1 MSTTPWGVDLSPTYN
16 PTVDAQAIKD
26 AGASYAI
33 LKVSEGVGW
42 PALGTPEFDWLP
54 RVAADIQRVGLQL
67 RTYHLATPSTAE
79 DAQAEAAWYDKH
91 AGLIGVGASIA
102 YDLET
107 VPDSPGRAGSFACYR
122 IWATTVRDWHPE
134 ALTELYCNR
143 DVLGQLEP
151 FMVPSTPLWIAIPG
165 WSPGMGLPWP
175 NVITRIQIGQ
185 RTFPGTAG
193 DVDVNIDRHA
203 TLGDLAEAVGKTKP
217 TPKPPAPPAPPTD
230 WSIPVRNIDLRNA
243 DKTPITG
250 ASIESLQ
257 TLLVLAL
264 GPIIKVDGIGGPAT
278 KAALLTF
285 QERKGIATDPLG
297 VAGQATWGVLCSK

>member
-42 PALGTPEFDWLP
+42 PALGAPEFDWFA
-54 RVAADIQRVGLQL
+54 RVAADVAHAGLQL
-67 RTYHLATPSTAE
+67 RTYHRATPSTAE
-79 DAQAEAAWYDKH
+79 DAQAEASWFDKH
-91 AGLIGVGASIA
+91 AALVGVGLSIA

-107 VPDSPGRAGSFACYR
+107 VPDSPGRAGCVACYR
-122 IWATTVRDWHPE
+122 IWANTVRGWHPE

-143 DVLGQLEP
+143 DVLDQIEP
-151 FMVPSTPLWIAIPG
+151 FMVPSTPMWLAIPG
-165 WSPGMGLPWP
+165 WAPGKGLPWP

-185 RTFPGTAG
+185 RTIRGVAG
-193 DVDVNIDRHA
+193 DIDVNIDRNA
-203 TLGDLAEAVGKTKP
+203 TPADVAEALGKT

-230 WSIPVRNIDLRNA
+230 WSIPVRNLDLRNA
-243 DKTPITG
+243 DKTPVTG
-250 ASIESLQ
+250 ASVESLQ
-257 TLLVLAL
+257 TLLNLAL
-264 GPIIKVDGIGGPAT
+264 GQILKVDGVGGPKT
-278 KAALLTF
+278 KVALLTF
-285 QERKGIATDPLG
+285 QERHAIATDALG